1 MAENKQDK
9 VYVGYTESP
18 RVTQRVSLS
27 LEDIEKMKQ
36 YATAK
41 GKVHLDIVS
50 IPDRDDNRKMRA
62 FVSVYN
68 PYAESEQQR
77 NVNKQATDDVPF

>member
-68 PYAESEQQR
+68 PHAESEQQR